1 MMPLNCGATRRRLDA
16 YHDGELAVKDQI
28 AVASHLE
35 WCDGCAEIYADMRGM
50 RSAFQALGHGRASQ
64 SSLSSEQAAVFT
76 ANVVNR
82 AKAERDLSLF
92 SRVREMF
99 DDMHL
104 VYAGVGATVATA
116 FCVIIMLSMMRFATN
131 ERPDSLAAI
140 MTVMATPLECES
152 GNDFADASGCR
163 ARWMARFQRAN
174 ETAEQDAVFALEAVI
189 THQGGRLA
197 NLEAL
202 RGRNNR
208 HTTVSQAKLIEGLLD
223 AVSRARFDAT
233 QALLMPDLNGVVWFV
248 EHATVRASTKPALD
262 LPLPPKK
269 RAAAG
274 GAAASRLVRA

>member
-35 WCDGCAEIYADMRGM
+35 WCDSCAETYADMRVI
-50 RSAFQALGHGRASQ
+50 RSSFQSFAHGRTSV
-64 SSLSSEQAAVFT
+64 SSLSREQAAVFT
-76 ANVVNR
+76 ASVVNR
-82 AKAERDLSLF
+82 AKTERDLSLF
-92 SRVREMF
+92 SRMREMF

-104 VYAGVGATVATA
+104 VYAGAGATVATV
-116 FCVIIMLSMMRFATN
+116 FCVVIMLSMMRFATN

-152 GNDFADASGCR
+152 GNDLADVSGCR
-163 ARWMARFQRAN
+163 ARWTARFHRAN
-174 ETAEQDAVFALEAVI
+174 ETAEQDAVFTLEAVI

-202 RGRNNR
+202 RNRNR
-208 HTTVSQAKLIEGLLD
+208 HTAVSQAKLIEGLLD

-233 QALLMPDLNGVVWFV
+233 QALLMPDLTGVVWFV
-248 EHATVRASTKPALD
+248 EHATVRASNKPALD

-269 RAAAG
+269 RAAITG
-274 GAAASRLVRA
+274 GPAVRLVRV

>member
-1 MMPLNCGATRRRLDA
+1 MMPLNCAATRRRLDA

-35 WCDGCAEIYADMRGM
+35 WCDSCAENYADMRVM
-50 RSAFQALGHGRASQ
+50 RSTFQSLAHARTSG
-64 SSLSSEQAAVFT
+64 SSLSGEQLAVFT

-104 VYAGVGATVATA
+104 VYAGLGATVATV
-116 FCVIIMLSMMRFATN
+116 FCVVIMLSMMRFATN

-152 GNDFADASGCR
+152 GNDMADVSGCR
-163 ARWMARFQRAN
+163 ARWTARFQRAN
-174 ETAEQDAVFALEAVI
+174 ETAEQDAVFTLESVI

-202 RGRNNR
+202 RSHNR
-208 HTTVSQAKLIEGLLD
+208 HTSVSQAKLIEGLLD
-223 AVSRARFDAT
+223 AVSRARFDPT
-233 QALLMPDLNGVVWFV
+233 QALLMPDLSGVVWFV
-248 EHATVRASTKPALD
+248 EHATVRASAKPALD

-269 RAAAG
+269 RAAAAG
-274 GAAASRLVRA
+274 SHASRLVRA

>member
-1 MMPLNCGATRRRLDA
+1 MMPLNCAATRRRLDA

-35 WCDGCAEIYADMRGM
+35 WCDGCAETYADMRVM
-50 RSAFQALGHGRASQ
+50 RSTFQSLAHARSSQ
-64 SSLSSEQAAVFT
+64 LSLSGEQAAVFT

-104 VYAGVGATVATA
+104 VYAGLGATVATV
-116 FCVIIMLSMMRFATN
+116 FCVVIMLSMMRFATN

-152 GNDFADASGCR
+152 GNDLADVSGCR
-163 ARWMARFQRAN
+163 ARWAARFQRAN
-174 ETAEQDAVFALEAVI
+174 ETAEQDAVFTLEAVV
-189 THQGGRLA
+189 THQGRLA

-202 RGRNNR
+202 HARAR
-208 HTTVSQAKLIEGLLD
+208 HAPSTSQAKMIEGLLD

-233 QALLMPDLNGVVWFV
+233 QALLMPDLSGVMWFV
-248 EHATVRASTKPALD
+248 ERATVRATPNKPALD

-269 RAAAG
+269 RAAATG
-274 GAAASRLVRA
+274 GQPARLVRA

>member
-16 YHDGELAVKDQI
+16 YHDGELAVRDQI

-35 WCDGCAEIYADMRGM
+35 WCDGCAEIYADLRVM
-50 RSAFQALGHGRASQ
+50 RSAFKSFGHGRVAQ
-64 SSLSSEQAAVFT
+64 SRLSREQAAVFT

-82 AKAERDLSLF
+82 AKAERDLSFL
-92 SRVREMF
+92 SRMREMF

-104 VYAGVGATVATA
+104 VYAGLGATVATA
-116 FCVIIMLSMMRFATN
+116 FCVLVMLSMMRFATN

-140 MTVMATPLECES
+140 MSVMATPLECES
-152 GNDFADASGCR
+152 GNDLADASGCR
-163 ARWMARFQRAN
+163 ARWTARFQRAN

-202 RGRNNR
+202 RSRNR
-208 HTTVSQAKLIEGLLD
+208 HATVSQLKLIEGLLD
-223 AVSRARFDAT
+223 AVSRALFDAT

-248 EHATVRASTKPALD
+248 EHATVRASSKPALD

-269 RAAAG
+269 RAAAAG
-274 GAAASRLVRA
+274 SHTNRLISV

>member
-1 MMPLNCGATRRRLDA
+1 MPLNCAATRRRLDA

-35 WCDGCAEIYADMRGM
+35 WCDSCAENYADMRIM
-50 RSAFQALGHGRASQ
+50 RSTFQSLAHGRTSR
-64 SSLSSEQAAVFT
+64 SSLLGEQAAVFT
-76 ANVVNR
+76 ANIVNR
-82 AKAERDLSLF
+82 AKAERDLSFF
-92 SRVREMF
+92 SRMREMF

-104 VYAGVGATVATA
+104 VYAGVGATVATVV
-116 FCVIIMLSMMRFATN
+116 CVLIMLSMMRFATN

-152 GNDFADASGCR
+152 GNDLADVSGCR
-163 ARWMARFQRAN
+163 ARWTARFQRAN
-174 ETAEQDAVFALEAVI
+174 ETAEQDAVFTLEAVI

-202 RGRNNR
+202 RSHNR
-208 HTTVSQAKLIEGLLD
+208 HTSLSQAKLIEGLLD
-223 AVSRARFDAT
+223 AVSRARFEAT
-233 QALLMPDLNGVVWFV
+233 QALLMPDLTGVVWFV

-269 RAAAG
+269 RAAVLG
-274 GAAASRLVRA
+274 SHASRLVRA

>member
-1 MMPLNCGATRRRLDA
+1 MMPLNCAATRRRLDA

-35 WCDGCAEIYADMRGM
+35 WCDGCAETYADMRVM
-50 RSAFQALGHGRASQ
+50 RSTFQSLAHARSSQ
-64 SSLSSEQAAVFT
+64 LSLSSEQAAVFT

-104 VYAGVGATVATA
+104 VYAGLGATVATVI
-116 FCVIIMLSMMRFATN
+116 CVFIMFSMMRFATN

-152 GNDFADASGCR
+152 GNNLADVSGCR
-163 ARWMARFQRAN
+163 ARWTGRFQRAN
-174 ETAEQDAVFALEAVI
+174 ETAEQDAVFTLEAVI

-197 NLEAL
+197 NLETL
-202 RGRNNR
+202 RNHNR
-208 HTTVSQAKLIEGLLD
+208 H
-223 AVSRARFDAT
+223 
-233 QALLMPDLNGVVWFV
+233 
-248 EHATVRASTKPALD
+248 
-262 LPLPPKK
+262 
-269 RAAAG
+269 
-274 GAAASRLVRA
+274 